1 MFKNFLYILVLTFII
16 TSCTQTFD
24 SVKRGIT
31 GAKSN
36 STDEFLVRKKDPLI
50 LPPEFNR
57 LPIPDEPNELEEE
70 ITAFE
75 KKMKKKSSTDSVSS
89 SDTSTEQSILKK
101 IQKD

>member
-1 MFKNFLYILVLTFII
+1 MFKFFLYIVVITFFI

-31 GAKSN
+31 GTKSD

-57 LPIPDEPNELEEE
+57 LPVPDEPNELEEE

-75 KKMKKKSSTDSVSS
+75 KKIKKKSSTDPVSS
-89 SDTSTEQSILKK
+89 SDSSTEESILKK
-101 IQKD
+101 IKKN